1 MSSLVFHIDLR
12 TPEMN
17 VHQLILIGDLSS
29 QALVLD
35 VTDEQYNLLYKIHE
49 RERKAHMKKLLKK
62 EALREEKQV

>member
-1 MSSLVFHIDLR
+1 
-12 TPEMN
+12 MN